1 MILCKRLPAGSI
13 VKAIKPTKFA
23 RIKMYNTYKPKNR
36 NWEWNRS
43 KHYASYNLNSPIA
56 PKAKAKMARKV
67 ARKATSNV
75 TIENVAGTTLE
86 SLGLN
91 FSPVAVRKPTIV
103 G

>member
-1 MILCKRLPAGSI
+1 
-13 VKAIKPTKFA
+13 
-23 RIKMYNTYKPKNR
+23 MYSTYKPKNR

-75 TIENVAGTTLE
+75 AIENVAGTTLE
-86 SLGLN
+86 SLGLS
-91 FSPVAVRKPTIV
+91 FDAIAVRQATIV